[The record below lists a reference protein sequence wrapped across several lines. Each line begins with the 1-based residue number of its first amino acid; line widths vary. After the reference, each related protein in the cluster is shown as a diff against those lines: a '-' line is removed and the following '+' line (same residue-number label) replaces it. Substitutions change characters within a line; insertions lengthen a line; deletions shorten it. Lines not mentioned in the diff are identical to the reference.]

1 MPSEITIKVSQ
12 ACLGFKDPMSKR
24 LGRNNS
30 RRPGA
35 EERSPMKHIIW
46 TALAVLAA
54 SVGLAL
60 FAGKDDIRRL
70 YRMRRM

>member
-1 MPSEITIKVSQ
+1 MP
-12 ACLGFKDPMSKR
+12 KR
-24 LGRNNS
+24 L
-30 RRPGA
+30 PGKLAPPDA
-35 EERSPMKHIIW
+35 EEEVPMNHIIW

-70 YRMRRM
+70 HCMRRM

>member
-1 MPSEITIKVSQ
+1 MPE
-12 ACLGFKDPMSKR
+12 R

-30 RRPGA
+30 RPPGA
-35 EERSPMKHIIW
+35 EVRSPMKHIIW
-46 TALAVLAA
+46 TALAALAA
-54 SVGLAL
+54 SIGLAL